1 MRGGLSRV
9 DIFSSLLEKDRR
21 PIQKIFERCIES
33 GYCTGVLEKIE
44 CAALAEERVDTL
56 LLLCPCSGSVT
67 GLKMV
72 M

>member
-44 CAALAEERVDTL
+44 CAALAEERVDTSTAIMSL
-56 LLLCPCSGSVT
+56 FIIFTSET
-67 GLKMV
+67 A
-72 M
+72 